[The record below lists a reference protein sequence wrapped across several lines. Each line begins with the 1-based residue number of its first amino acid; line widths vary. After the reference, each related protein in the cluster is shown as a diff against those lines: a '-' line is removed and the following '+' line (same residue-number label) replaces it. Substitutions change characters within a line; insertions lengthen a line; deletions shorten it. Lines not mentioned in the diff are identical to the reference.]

1 MYILIRAIVFDF
13 DGVIADSN
21 HIKTDAFVKLFED
34 YPQHIRELIR
44 KFHLQNGGMSRF
56 DKFRYIYANFL
67 KEKLPE
73 EKFNKLCD
81 DFNKL
86 VINGVINAPLFDG
99 VKDFL
104 KKHKGA
110 YDMYIVSGTPDYEI
124 KEIARKRKL
133 DKYFLKV
140 LGSPRA
146 KKELIGEVL
155 KTGYYR
161 PEEVIFLG
169 DSINDYEGA
178 MAAGVEFVAKIHD
191 GLRSDLFPGVSLKTK
206 VSTIKQFEEYL
217 NDKKRETI

>member
-1 MYILIRAIVFDF
+1 MIKTIIFDF

-67 KEKLPE
+67 KEELSE

-86 VINGVINAPLFDG
+86 VINGVINTPLLDG
-99 VKDFL
+99 VEDFL
-104 KKHKGA
+104 KRNKVI
-110 YDMYIVSGTPDYEI
+110 YDMYIVSGTPHDEI
-124 KEIARKRKL
+124 KEIVKKRKL

-146 KKELIGEVL
+146 KKELIEEVL
-155 KTGYYR
+155 RSKNYQR
-161 PEEVIFLG
+161 EEVIFIG

-178 MAAGVEFVAKIHD
+178 MAAGVEFVAKVND
-191 GLRSDLFPGVSLKTK
+191 SLESDLFPGVSLKVK
-206 VSTIKQFEEYL
+206 VSTIKEFEKYL
-217 NDKKRETI
+217 NDKKRETV